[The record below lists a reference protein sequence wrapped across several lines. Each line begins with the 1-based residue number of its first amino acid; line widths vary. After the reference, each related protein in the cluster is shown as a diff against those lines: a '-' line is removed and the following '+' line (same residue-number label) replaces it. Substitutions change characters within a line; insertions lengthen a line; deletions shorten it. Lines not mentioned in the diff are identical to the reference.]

1 VVAKKQVVK
10 PIKKM
15 KGRPRG
21 GASVPC
27 PRCGKDSQVIITR
40 RDGDE
45 VNRRRVCKGRA
56 EHLFDTVEMY
66 HARAG

>member
-1 VVAKKQVVK
+1 
-10 PIKKM
+10 
-15 KGRPRG
+15 
-21 GASVPC
+21 VPC